1 MKFKWIGLILITTLT
16 VCNCSHKE
24 KTPPG
29 LCLNQ
34 SRDSL
39 RIIFPSSYMI
49 FTDLKLKKK
58 NDLLIMDIY
67 TNYPFLCKQKISRFD
82 TLVSLSKDIKAI
94 KFGKR
99 EYVVDSLKICKHFRK
114 R

>member
-1 MKFKWIGLILITTLT
+1 MKLKWIGLILITTLT

-39 RIIFPSSYMI
+39 RIIFPSSYMV
-49 FTDLKLKKK
+49 FTDFTLKKK
-58 NDLLIMDIY
+58 NDLLILDIY
-67 TNYPFLCKQKISRFD
+67 TNYPFLSKQKISRFD

-99 EYVVDSLKICKHFRK
+99 EYLVDSLKICKRFRAK
-114 R
+114 